1 MSEINLVDKVL
12 LVTGGGRGIGRE
24 IALFAAK
31 EGARVVV
38 NDLGSAP
45 GGSGSDASVAE
56 EVVAEIK
63 QAGGT
68 AVASTDSIASET
80 SAKQIIAAALDN
92 FGRIDAVINNAG
104 ILRDRMFY
112 NMTEEEWTS
121 VIQVHLFGY
130 FYVSRA
136 AAPYFKAQASGSYVH
151 FTSPAGLIGAVG
163 QANYA
168 AAKMGVV
175 GMSTGIAFDMAKYN
189 VRSNCIAPS
198 AWSRLLA
205 GVPIRSKEEEER
217 AAMFQRKMGPE
228 KIAPLCAFLASDAA
242 KSVSGQVFKV
252 RGNEIFLMSQPRPI
266 RSVHRDGGWGMQ
278 SLAEIMLPALSPS
291 FFPLTSHLDVFS
303 WDPI

>member
-1 MSEINLVDKVL
+1 MGKINLVDKVL

-266 RSVHRDGGWGMQ
+266 RSVHRDGPRRPGQ
-278 SLAEIMLPALSPS
+278 SRRPAPR
-291 FFPLTSHLDVFS
+291 
-303 WDPI
+303 

>member
-1 MSEINLVDKVL
+1 MGKINLVDKVL

-278 SLAEIMLPALSPS
+278 SLADSMLPALSPS

>member
-1 MSEINLVDKVL
+1 MGKINLVDKVL

-92 FGRIDAVINNAG
+92 FGRIDAVTNNAG

-278 SLAEIMLPALSPS
+278 SLADIMLPALSPS